1 MSDNH
6 PVEDAVPAP
15 LLQQSS
21 EPARTGTPPAKR
33 RKTAS
38 PQASTSHVP
47 AQSRVTPR
55 RPARKGKT
63 VDPSAN
69 GPGAAKEATG
79 KGSEKDLAFTDREN
93 TGKETAR
100 TYKALPGKGKEV
112 DTEIVDNKSADV
124 SGGSSDEGTVVMKGG
139 DVGGGADD
147 DGDMDSETEVAGNL
161 AETKGSRKGEHVVM
175 LVGPTLT
182 SS

>member
-1 MSDNH
+1 M
-6 PVEDAVPAP
+6 EDAVPAP

-112 DTEIVDNKSADV
+112 DTEEVDNKSADV
-124 SGGSSDEGTVVMKGG
+124 SSGSGDEGIARMNKEN
-139 DVGGGADD
+139 VGIEADD

-161 AETKGSRKGEHVVM
+161 AETKGSRKGEQVVM
-175 LVGPTLT
+175 LVRPTLT